1 MENIKPNYFYHISDE
16 YFDKY
21 NKHNDP
27 EITQNKDSRR
37 PYYYAIK
44 VKNQKDLY
52 FLIPLSSQI
61 EKYEKIIESREKRG
75 LPNDTIHIAKV
86 AGSKSAFLLNKMIP
100 VPAKYITSEKKY
112 YGVPVKLVS
121 NPTIR
126 AIEEK
131 AKRIVLL
138 TNTNAKIPYQP
149 DIKKLLSEISKDL
162 QQEKHI
168 AKETVESKEEK
179 TIEPPKKESP
189 DHGQSPKL

>member
-27 EITQNKDSRR
+27 EITQNKDGRR

-61 EKYEKIIESREKRG
+61 EKYEKLMESREKRG

-131 AKRIVLL
+131 AKRIILL

-149 DIKKLLSEISKDL
+149 DIKKLLSEIQKDR
-162 QQEKHI
+162 QKEKI
-168 AKETVESKEEK
+168 VELTDERR
-179 TIEPPKKESP
+179 EPKPKNKP
-189 DHGQSPKL
+189 DQSPKR